1 MIIILMAFAAITPLV
16 IVTEMQD
23 EWVLPKLAA
32 TAVFTGVA
40 LAWGA
45 VQLARD
51 RWPRPEA
58 HEGPSLRVPPT
69 LWIALG
75 AFVAVNLLAFVFA
88 IDWRSAL
95 FGQYLRYQGL
105 ATVLLYVLLFGVAV
119 VAVRSP
125 RDLRWLLIG
134 LFAGA
139 VGTSI
144 YALMQKAGVAWWPDP
159 LPDRPGSTVGQSNEL
174 GAFLVVASSAAMF
187 LVLTSNAIWQRALF
201 AAGVVIMIA
210 ALAVTTSQS
219 AYLAAGAAIILW
231 GAAAVRWALP
241 NLTFARSSA
250 RQAPKGGAL
259 SLSKGRTRG
268 ERRRRSRE
276 ERDAAQAAA
285 APARDTP
292 SLTALRAALVALA
305 AAPLLLGALIIFF
318 VGLPGREAVVDAYDT
333 ESVQGRLNL
342 WQLGIEMAADRP
354 IVGHGQD
361 AYSLLFAS
369 YRDSPNLG
377 GIGTKNLGPESAH
390 NFYVDLAANT
400 GVLGLL
406 SFLALV
412 GAIFWH
418 AGRRLLVTADV
429 TQRYAL
435 LALGTALTGY
445 LAAIFFGFSE
455 AMTTWVFWLLLGA
468 LVGLIVRAEAP
479 ADEGASAHPPNAIVS
494 AGAAV
499 ALMVVAIVAVG
510 WAATLVAADLA
521 AAQSEK
527 AIMRLEMGDAADL
540 TDRAVTLNPLQKTY
554 VLQEAQIYDRAFI
567 LGQTRADSFRKE
579 VDLYEMALARF
590 EPQAF
595 DVYGLAQAKRKLA
608 EEEGAP
614 PFKDLIPDYERAL
627 ALDPFNRD
635 LRRLAIT
642 AYRANGEEDLARF
655 HEAIIYCW
663 SGACP

>member
-1 MIIILMAFAAITPLV
+1 MIIILALFAAVTPLV

-32 TAVFTGVA
+32 TVVFTGVA

-51 RWPRPEA
+51 RWP
-58 HEGPSLRVPPT
+58 SLRVPTT
-69 LWIALG
+69 LWLALG
-75 AFVAVNLLAFVFA
+75 AFVVINLLAFVFA

-174 GAFLVVASSAAMF
+174 GAFLVVAGSAAMF
-187 LVLTSNAIWQRALF
+187 LVFTSNAIWQRALF
-201 AAGVVIMIA
+201 AAGVVVMIA

-219 AYLAAGAAIILW
+219 AYLAAGVVIILW
-231 GAAAVRWALP
+231 GAAAVYWAVPALVLRP
-241 NLTFARSSA
+241 SA
-250 RQAPKGGAL
+250 PAAP
-259 SLSKGRTRG
+259 KGRTRG
-268 ERRRRSRE
+268 ERRRRSRG
-276 ERDAAQAAA
+276 ERDAAQEAV
-285 APARDTP
+285 APARDMP
-292 SLTALRAALVALA
+292 SLAALRVALVAFA
-305 AAPLLLGALIIFF
+305 AAPLLLGAIIILF

-369 YRDSPNLG
+369 YRDSPDLG
-377 GIGTKNLGPESAH
+377 GIGTRNLGPESAH
-390 NFYVDLAANT
+390 NFYVDLVANT

-406 SFLALV
+406 SFLALI
-412 GAIFWH
+412 GSIFWY
-418 AGRRLLVTADV
+418 AGRRLLTTVDV

-479 ADEGASAHPPNAIVS
+479 GEEQAPARPPNAIVS

-499 ALMVVAIVAVG
+499 ALMLVAMAAVG
-510 WAATLVAADLA
+510 WATTLVAADLA
-521 AAQSEK
+521 AAQATE
-527 AIMRLEMGDAADL
+527 ATLTLEHKRAADL
-540 TDRAVTLNPLQKTY
+540 ADRAVTLNPLQRSY
-554 VLQEAQIYDRAFI
+554 LLQEAQIYDRAFI
-567 LGQTRADSFRKE
+567 QGQTRADSFRKE
-579 VDLYEMALARF
+579 VDLYETALARF
-590 EPQAF
+590 RPQAF
-595 DVYGLAQAKRKLA
+595 DMYGLAQAKRKLA
-608 EEEGAP
+608 EEEGH

-627 ALDPFNRD
+627 ELDPFNRD
-635 LRRLAIT
+635 LRRLVIT

-663 SGACP
+663 TGACP